1 MVASA
6 RRAWSR
12 RESLAEFTGVR
23 FSSRVAQNVR
33 LLMVHNLGALWL
45 IVEFTSFFKPEIG
58 ALIRCWHGFWLVL
71 AATGAG
77 SIYRSWPSA
86 KIEFP
91 IPLTDSSF
99 AIKFGDIFDGEG
111 VVVIPVNEYFDGV
124 LGKPVSKNSLH
135 GKFIEDVLGGHS
147 KIFFD
152 LTRKELAKVKPK
164 ATEVIRTTGPNN
176 QYEIG
181 TVVQIDYNDKCYLL
195 AVLSHTDLQTLK
207 ASATVDD
214 LWICLTGV
222 WNGIREHYSGGP
234 ARIPL
239 FGSGLSGVGLLP
251 EILTE
256 IIITSFACH
265 TKKVKVADK
274 VTLVLPQ
281 RLRGKL
287 YLKSFKRRWR

>member
-1 MVASA
+1 M
-6 RRAWSR
+6 RAWL
-12 RESLAEFTGVR
+12 SLQVSAFHHAWLKTFVYSW
-23 FSSRVAQNVR
+23 FI
-33 LLMVHNLGALWL
+33 NLGALWL

-239 FGSGLSGVGLLP
+239 FGSGSIRSWIAAGNPDGNYHNVVCLPHEKSESG
-251 EILTE
+251 
-256 IIITSFACH
+256 
-265 TKKVKVADK
+265 
-274 VTLVLPQ
+274 
-281 RLRGKL
+281 R
-287 YLKSFKRRWR
+287 